1 MFDLAYI
8 PPMSTAEQSKY
19 EFYINQ
25 DTKYVHRSASSQ
37 RNFLRLIF
45 IHQANALKSLAED
58 DIDSIADP
66 AYARLA
72 IESYNAYLEYSSKL
86 D

>member
-1 MFDLAYI
+1 MFELAI
-8 PPMSTAEQSKY
+8 PPVTEVQQSQY
-19 EFYINQ
+19 EFYKHQNETNQ
-25 DTKYVHRSASSQ
+25 NRWARGQ

-58 DIDSIADP
+58 DIHSIADP
-66 AYARLA
+66 SYARLA
-72 IESYNAYLEYSSKL
+72 IESYEAYIRYSK